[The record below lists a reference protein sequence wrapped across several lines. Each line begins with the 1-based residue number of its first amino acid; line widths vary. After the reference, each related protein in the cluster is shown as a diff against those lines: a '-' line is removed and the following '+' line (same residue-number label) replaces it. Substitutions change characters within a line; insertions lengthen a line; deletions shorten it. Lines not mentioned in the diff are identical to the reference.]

1 MPPSTIMHGGTL
13 PLNSFSFRPKSKSRT
28 SPPHEFTWEL
38 MLDSTRLLSGL
49 LKSYG
54 NVVEYAI
61 ATSGSKTVI
70 SRPSRSTNVA
80 VIEWKEGWVET
91 EELRTNQNE
100 WMDVSKWTSSQ
111 AHVFKKWGKN
121 PEILWEV
128 KGGEWEATNTKKQV
142 LAAFVVRRGA
152 LGSRIELTDLGRPFA
167 DALVLTGILTVTGEE
182 GWRWHTFL
190 FGETFRGRT
199 GSDWHSN

>member
-1 MPPSTIMHGGTL
+1 MPPSAIVHGGML

-28 SPPHEFTWEL
+28 SPLHEFTWEL

-80 VIEWKEGWVET
+80 VIEWKEGW
-91 EELRTNQNE
+91 
-100 WMDVSKWTSSQ
+100 

-128 KGGEWEATNTKKQV
+128 KGGDWEATNTKKQV

-167 DALVLTGILTVTGEE
+167 DALVLTGILIVTGEE
-182 GWRWHTFL
+182 EWRWHTFL
-190 FGETFRGRT
+190 QARRDQLIEGTSAAVPESGAKID
-199 GSDWHSN
+199 GSSA

>member
-1 MPPSTIMHGGTL
+1 MPPSAIVHGGTL
-13 PLNSFSFRPKSKSRT
+13 PLNSFSFRRKSKSRT

-111 AHVFKKWGKN
+111 AHVSLSYGVWYMKRSDMEDFWPGVQKVGEEPRDSLGGQGRRLGGK
-121 PEILWEV
+121 
-128 KGGEWEATNTKKQV
+128 
-142 LAAFVVRRGA
+142 GA
-152 LGSRIELTDLGRPFA
+152 LARPLSR
-167 DALVLTGILTVTGEE
+167 LV
-182 GWRWHTFL
+182 FL
-190 FGETFRGRT
+190 PLNRGHEYQET
-199 GSDWHSN
+199 GSGGICCPPWCSGQSH